1 MHDYFSQLI
10 QSANHANHRFG
21 LVLKGSVDWQSS
33 TLSDLKA
40 LFSNSATFQ
49 LGGKS
54 DDDNVHQVTFK
65 QGQRLLGQECALLIC
80 DLSEGFDANSF
91 SAALGC
97 VIGGGIVVVLPA
109 DVDTSS
115 LSQQWFNAALDQ
127 LIQVEQAK
135 PLPELPQVAS
145 TDAEPLAQQ
154 KVAVEKIRKVV
165 EGHRKRPLVMTAD
178 RGRGKSSALGIAAA
192 ELMKTRNLHIIVT
205 APSLATVAPVF
216 EHAQRLLPE
225 ASVKKG
231 SIQLGQSTLTF
242 IAPDVLLRMP
252 PECDLL
258 LVDEASAIPI
268 PMLQKMVER
277 HHRCV
282 FSTTIHGYEG
292 CGRGFTLKFQTWLK
306 QQRPG
311 AAFYHLDQPIR
322 WNENDPVE
330 RWLFEAFL
338 LNAELETLPLTGLPP
353 ISMKLIDKQQLVAQP
368 RLLRSCFALL
378 VNAHYQ
384 TSPNDLMLLLEDDA
398 IQLYAAFSEQD
409 CLGCMLTIK
418 EGGLEESLIESVQL
432 GQRRPRGHLVP
443 VMLANHLGLTQAASQ
458 ASLRVMRIATHPDY
472 QQQGIGSAM
481 LGQLT
486 KMSGSQFISTSFGAT
501 SELIRFWRK
510 NGFVPVKLG
519 VQRDQAS
526 GCHSVVMVKG
536 NSDWVVV
543 AEQHFHQSMRY
554 LLGDVFAEIETDI
567 VRNLLRKEDASEAKC
582 EFQALIG
589 NYCLGGAGFESVAPF
604 VANWL
609 LSSSSALLNSSS
621 LVIRKVL
628 QQQSWQAC
636 SEEFGFAGRKQ
647 TEQQLRSDIQALLDL
662 SFA

>member
-1 MHDYFSQLI
+1 MHNYFSQLI
-10 QSANHANHRFG
+10 QSANNANHRFG
-21 LVLKGSVDWQSS
+21 VVLKGSVDWQSN
-33 TLSDLKA
+33 TLSALKE
-40 LFSNSATFQ
+40 LFSNSAIYQ

-54 DDDNVHQVTFK
+54 GDDNVHLVTFK
-65 QGQRLLGQECALLIC
+65 QGQRLLGQECGLLIC
-80 DLSEGFDANSF
+80 DFSDGFDANSF

-97 VIGGGIVVVLPA
+97 VTGGGLVVIIPA
-109 DVDTSS
+109 DSDS
-115 LSQQWFNAALDQ
+115 LSLSEQWFDIALGS
-127 LIQVEQAK
+127 LIQVDQSK
-135 PLPELPQVAS
+135 PLPELPQMESAS
-145 TDAEPLAQQ
+145 AEPLAQQ

-192 ELMKTRNLHIIVT
+192 ELMEARNLHIVVT
-205 APSLATVAPVF
+205 APSLATVSPVF
-216 EHAQRLLPE
+216 EHVHRLLPE
-225 ASVKKG
+225 AAAKKG
-231 SIQLGQSTLTF
+231 FIQLGQSTLTF
-242 IAPDVLLRMP
+242 IAPDALLRMP

-292 CGRGFTLKFQTWLK
+292 CGRGFTLKFQAWLR

-311 AAFYHLDQPIR
+311 TVFYHLDQPIR

-330 RWLFEAFL
+330 RWLFETFL
-338 LNAELETLPLTGLPP
+338 LNAELETPPPTVLPP
-353 ISMKLIDKQQLVAQP
+353 IKLELIDKQQLVVQP
-368 RLLRSCFALL
+368 DLLRSCFALL

-398 IQLYAAFSEQD
+398 IQLYAAFSEQY

-418 EGGLEESLIESVQL
+418 EGQLEEPLIKSIQQ

-472 QQQGIGSAM
+472 QQQGVGSAM
-481 LGQLT
+481 LEQLT
-486 KMSGSQFISTSFGAT
+486 QRSGSQFMSTSFGAT

-536 NSDWVVV
+536 NFDWISV

-554 LLGDVFAEIETDI
+554 LFGDVFADIETDI
-567 VRNLLRKEDASEAKC
+567 VRNLLRKEDASVAEC
-582 EFQALIG
+582 EFERLVR
-589 NYCLGGAGFESVAPF
+589 NYSLGGAGFESVAPF
-604 VANWL
+604 IANWV
-609 LSSSSALLNSSS
+609 LSSNKAIIGCSS

-628 QQQSWQAC
+628 QQRSWQAC
-636 SEEFGFAGRKQ
+636 SEEFGFTGKKQ
-647 TEQQLRSDIQALLDL
+647 TEQQLRTDIQALLDIV
-662 SFA
+662 

>member
-1 MHDYFSQLI
+1 MHNYFSQLI
-10 QSANHANHRFG
+10 QSANNANHRFG
-21 LVLKGSVDWQSS
+21 VVLKGSVDWQSN
-33 TLSDLKA
+33 TLSALKE
-40 LFSNSATFQ
+40 LFSNSAIYQ

-54 DDDNVHQVTFK
+54 DDDNVHLVTFK
-65 QGQRLLGQECALLIC
+65 QGQRLLGQECGLLIC
-80 DLSEGFDANSF
+80 DFSDGFDANSF

-97 VIGGGIVVVLPA
+97 VTGGGLVVIIPA
-109 DVDTSS
+109 DSDS
-115 LSQQWFNAALDQ
+115 LSLSEQWFNAALGS
-127 LIQVEQAK
+127 LIQVEQSK
-135 PLPELPQVAS
+135 PLPELPQMESAS
-145 TDAEPLAQQ
+145 AEPLAQQ
-154 KVAVEKIRKVV
+154 RAAVEKIRKVV

-192 ELMKTRNLHIIVT
+192 ELMEARDLHIVVT
-205 APSLATVAPVF
+205 SPSLATVAPVF
-216 EHAQRLLPE
+216 EHAHRLLPE
-225 ASVKKG
+225 AVIKKG

-242 IAPDVLLRMP
+242 IAPDALLRMS

-292 CGRGFTLKFQTWLK
+292 CGRGFTLKFQAWLR

-311 AAFYHLDQPIR
+311 AVFYHLDQPIR
-322 WNENDPVE
+322 WNENDPIE
-330 RWLFEAFL
+330 RWLFETFL
-338 LNAELETLPLTGLPP
+338 LNAELETPPLTVLPP
-353 ISMKLIDKQQLVAQP
+353 IKLELVDKQQLVVQP
-368 RLLRSCFALL
+368 DLLRSCFALL

-398 IQLYAAFSEQD
+398 IQLYAAFSEQY

-418 EGGLEESLIESVQL
+418 EGELEEPLIKSIQQ

-472 QQQGIGSAM
+472 QQQGLGSAM
-481 LGQLT
+481 LEQLT
-486 KMSGSQFISTSFGAT
+486 QRSGSQFMSTSFGAT

-536 NSDWVVV
+536 CFDWISV

-554 LLGDVFAEIETDI
+554 LLGDAFADIETDI
-567 VRNLLRKEDASEAKC
+567 VRNLLRKEDASEVEC
-582 EFQALIG
+582 EFQALVR

-604 VANWL
+604 IANWL
-609 LSSSSALLNSSS
+609 LSSSTALLNCSS

-628 QQQSWQAC
+628 QQHNWHAC

-647 TEQQLRSDIQALLDL
+647 TEQQLRSDIQVLLDIV
-662 SFA
+662 

>member
-10 QSANHANHRFG
+10 QSANNANHRFG
-21 LVLKGSVDWQSS
+21 VVLKGSVDWQSS
-33 TLSDLKA
+33 TLSDLKR
-40 LFSNSATFQ
+40 LFSSSAIFQ

-54 DDDNVHQVTFK
+54 SDDNVHQVSVK
-65 QGQRLLGQECALLIC
+65 QGQRLLGQECGLLIC
-80 DLSEGFDANSF
+80 DFSDGFDANSF

-97 VIGGGIVVVLPA
+97 VTGGGLVVVLPA
-109 DVDTSS
+109 DSGS
-115 LSQQWFNAALDQ
+115 LSLSEQWLNAALGK
-127 LIQVEQAK
+127 LIVVEQAK
-135 PLPELPQVAS
+135 PLPELPQVESSS
-145 TDAEPLAQQ
+145 TEPLAQQ

-192 ELMKTRNLHIIVT
+192 ELMEARNLHIVVT
-205 APSLATVAPVF
+205 APSLATVSPVF
-216 EHAQRLLPE
+216 EHAHRLLPK
-225 ASVKKG
+225 AVIRKG

-242 IAPDVLLRMP
+242 IAPDALLRVR

-268 PMLQKMVER
+268 PMLQRMVER

-282 FSTTIHGYEG
+282 LSTTIHGYEG

-322 WNENDPVE
+322 WNENDPLE
-330 RWLFEAFL
+330 CWLFETFL
-338 LNAELETLPLTGLPP
+338 LNAELETSPLTNFPP
-353 ISMKLIDKQQLVAQP
+353 IKLKLIDKQQLVSQP
-368 RLLRSCFALL
+368 DLLRSCFALL

-398 IQLYAAFSEQD
+398 IQLYAALSEKN

-418 EGGLEESLIESVQL
+418 EGELEEFLIESIQH

-458 ASLRVMRIATHPDY
+458 PSLRVMRIATHPDY
-472 QQQGIGSAM
+472 QQRGLGSAM
-481 LGQLT
+481 LEQLT
-486 KMSGSQFISTSFGAT
+486 QLSGSQFISTSFGAT

-526 GCHSVVMVKG
+526 GCYSVVMVKG
-536 NSDWVVV
+536 SCDWIAL

-554 LLGDVFAEIETDI
+554 LLCNVFADIETDI
-567 VRNLLRKEDASEAKC
+567 VRNLLRKEDASEVEC
-582 EFQALIG
+582 EFQALVR

-604 VANWL
+604 IANWL
-609 LSSSSALLNSSS
+609 LSSNTAFLNCSS
-621 LVIRKVL
+621 LVLRKVL
-628 QQQSWQAC
+628 QQHSWQAC

-647 TEQQLRSDIQALLDL
+647 TEQQLRLDIQALLERV
-662 SFA
+662 

>member
-1 MHDYFSQLI
+1 MHNYFSQLI
-10 QSANHANHRFG
+10 QSANNANHRFG
-21 LVLKGSVDWQSS
+21 VVLKGSVDWQSS
-33 TLSDLKA
+33 ILSALKA
-40 LFSNSATFQ
+40 LYSNSAIYQ

-54 DDDNVHQVTFK
+54 DDDNVHLVTFK
-65 QGQRLLGQECALLIC
+65 QGQRLLGQECGLLIC
-80 DLSEGFDANSF
+80 DFSDGFDANSF

-97 VIGGGIVVVLPA
+97 VTGGGLVVIIPA
-109 DVDTSS
+109 DSDS
-115 LSQQWFNAALDQ
+115 LSLSEQWFNAALGS

-135 PLPELPQVAS
+135 PLPELPQVENAS
-145 TDAEPLAQQ
+145 AEPLAQQ
-154 KVAVEKIRKVV
+154 KIAVEKIRKVV

-192 ELMKTRNLHIIVT
+192 ELMEARNLHIVVT

-216 EHAQRLLPE
+216 EHAHRLLPE
-225 ASVKKG
+225 AIIKKG

-242 IAPDVLLRMP
+242 IAPDALLRMP

-292 CGRGFTLKFQTWLK
+292 CGRGFTLKFQAWLR

-311 AAFYHLDQPIR
+311 AVFYHLDQPIR

-330 RWLFEAFL
+330 RWLFETFL
-338 LNAELETLPLTGLPP
+338 LNAELEKPPLPVLPP
-353 ISMKLIDKQQLVAQP
+353 IKLELIDKHQLVVQP
-368 RLLRSCFALL
+368 DLLRSCFALL

-398 IQLYAAFSEQD
+398 IQLYAAFSEQY

-418 EGGLEESLIESVQL
+418 EGELEEPLIKSIKQ

-458 ASLRVMRIATHPDY
+458 PSLRVMRIATHPDY
-472 QQQGIGSAM
+472 QQQGLGSAM
-481 LGQLT
+481 LEQLT
-486 KMSGSQFISTSFGAT
+486 QLSGSQFMSTSFGAT

-536 NSDWVVV
+536 CFDWISV

-554 LLGDVFAEIETDI
+554 LLGDAFADIETDI
-567 VRNLLRKEDASEAKC
+567 VRNLLRKEDASEVEC
-582 EFQALIG
+582 EFQALVR

-604 VANWL
+604 IANWL
-609 LSSSSALLNSSS
+609 QSSNKALIGCSS

-628 QQQSWQAC
+628 QQRSWQVC
-636 SEEFGFAGRKQ
+636 SEEFGFTGRKQ
-647 TEQQLRSDIQALLDL
+647 TEQQLRSDIQVLLDIV
-662 SFA
+662 